1 MREPPKKAHA
11 KRLQSVLTAC
21 APGGRAP
28 TLTPRPISRATGGCS
43 TGHSLVC
50 HTITMEPLLTFPEA
64 RVLGCLLEKE
74 ATTPDYYPLT
84 LAAVIT
90 ACNQTT
96 NREPVAAFTEAEVDE
111 ALAGLRRKK
120 LASMLHLA
128 GSRAPK
134 YKHLAEDYFPGF
146 HQPERALLTVLLLRG
161 SQSVSELRTRTERL
175 HPFPD
180 PEAVESS
187 LQRLLNWQEGPLV
200 AYHPPG
206 GGRRVATYAP
216 LLYPEPAGTAAT
228 SEPPVPHST
237 PVADWRT
244 AMEQEMAALRT
255 RLDTLESA
263 LGVTPP
269 VQP

>member
-1 MREPPKKAHA
+1 MD
-11 KRLQSVLTAC
+11 
-21 APGGRAP
+21 
-28 TLTPRPISRATGGCS
+28 
-43 TGHSLVC
+43 
-50 HTITMEPLLTFPEA
+50 PLLTFPEA

-90 ACNQTT
+90 ACNQTS
-96 NREPVAAFTEAEVDE
+96 NREPVVGFTEAEVDE

-146 HQPERALLTVLLLRG
+146 HEAERALLAVLLLRG
-161 SQSVSELRTRTERL
+161 TQTVAELRTRTERM
-175 HPFPD
+175 HAFPD
-180 PEAVESS
+180 PEAVEAS
-187 LQRLLNWQEGPLV
+187 LRRLIDWQAGPLV
-200 AYHPPG
+200 AFHPPG

-216 LLYPEPAGTAAT
+216 LLYPEPSASIHAAGTSPEAA
-228 SEPPVPHST
+228 SPNPPPVA
-237 PVADWRT
+237 VADWRT

-255 RLDTLESA
+255 RLSALESA
-263 LGVTPP
+263 LGVAPP
-269 VQP
+269 ET